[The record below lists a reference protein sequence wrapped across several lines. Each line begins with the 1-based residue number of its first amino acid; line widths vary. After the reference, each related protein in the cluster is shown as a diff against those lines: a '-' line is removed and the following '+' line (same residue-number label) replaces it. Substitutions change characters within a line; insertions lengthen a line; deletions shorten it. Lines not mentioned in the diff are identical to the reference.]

1 VYERRL
7 KLARAMS
14 WRVRPSVRG
23 GEGSGAEQVS
33 RTEHGGAAGGTDPS
47 RAVRPCGD
55 ALGPRRAC
63 QRGLGVTDRHGQAA
77 AVRAARARLW
87 SHFHRAVNSAG
98 LCLAG
103 KGLRARGAAFPL
115 YKATAR
121 TQIQSRGCSSIYCSA
136 NSTRRARTYT
146 KKHAPCLPHREA
158 CTWSAAPVCMLTS
171 I

>member
-1 VYERRL
+1 MVHGECEEETASVREETVASACHV
-7 KLARAMS
+7 LAC
-14 WRVRPSVRG
+14 PSVRP
-23 GEGSGAEQVS
+23 GSGAEQVS
-33 RTEHGGAAGGTDPS
+33 RTKNGGATGGTDPS

-55 ALGPRRAC
+55 VLGPRQAC
-63 QRGLGVTDRHGQAA
+63 QCGLGVTDRQGQAA
-77 AVRAARARLW
+77 GVRTARARLW

-136 NSTRRARTYT
+136 NSMRCARPFT
-146 KKHAPCLPHREA
+146 KKHVPGLPHR
-158 CTWSAAPVCMLTS
+158 
-171 I
+171 